1 MMKFS
6 VKALNIPFKTIN
18 KSNETFRT
26 DTYITKTNILCF
38 FFLMVSIFFK
48 IYSSNMVVVE
58 AKKVDV
64 LKYKLKIVESELKK
78 IKSELVKINEKEK
91 LLEYSKNLNET
102 EKIDLV
108 VVKQ

>member
-6 VKALNIPFKTIN
+6 VKTLHLPFKVMSKN
-18 KSNETFRT
+18 NEALHT
-26 DTYITKTNILCF
+26 DTYITKTNIL
-38 FFLMVSIFFK
+38 FFLFLIMSVFFK

-64 LKYKLKIVESELKK
+64 AKYKLKIVESELKK
-78 IKSELVKINEKEK
+78 IKSELAKISEKDK
-91 LLEYSKNLNET
+91 LLEYSKNLNES

-108 VVKQ
+108 VVK